1 MKRLLAVLMVCLVVV
16 TGCWQSLEYKKGDSV
31 RFKSEALDCDFDMIV
46 DSVTISGGKMTVDY
60 TVRNL
65 HNKPLDPSDVDWTA
79 DKIRPSYG
87 QIGGG
92 RLAQGEKATGKQVIE
107 SSAGKWE
114 PGYLYLYPSKGYIS
128 GEILSISIRIK

>member
-1 MKRLLAVLMVCLVVV
+1 MKRLLAVLMVFLMVV
-16 TGCWQSLEYKKGDSV
+16 GCGQTPEYKAGDSA
-31 RFKSEALDCDFDMIV
+31 RFKSEALGFDFDMIV
-46 DSVTISGGKMTVDY
+46 DSVKISGSKMTVDY

-87 QIGGG
+87 QISGG

-107 SSAGKWE
+107 SSVGKWE

-128 GEILSISIRIK
+128 GEILSVSIRIK